1 MWVKRRCAQC
11 ENLPT
16 QKKLFYGHLNNVV
29 LNLTEFWKYVK
40 MRDIWLNFK
49 HPVAEFSIYA
59 QRHTI
64 AMLRCRYRVETAVN
78 CASPNRLVAGKEWQ
92 AGQSVGSAV
101 TWQFMRTD
109 HDDVITM
116 SVSRQQRQT
125 CPEYDM
131 WHHARAAMTVA
142 ASFFIARRPSASMQS
157 AIRRL
162 QKKWCVCFPIYFAQF
177 LDKFYETFSEYL

>member
-1 MWVKRRCAQC
+1 MWKSADA
-11 ENLPT
+11 
-16 QKKLFYGHLNNVV
+16 KKLFYGHLNNVV

-40 MRDIWLNFK
+40 IRDIWLNFK

-92 AGQSVGSAV
+92 AGPSVGSAV

-125 CPEYDM
+125 CPEYDT

-142 ASFFIARRPSASMQS
+142 ASFFYRASPQCIYAKRDTPSSEKVM
-157 AIRRL
+157 RL
-162 QKKWCVCFPIYFAQF
+162 
-177 LDKFYETFSEYL
+177 FSHIFRTVFGQILRNFQRISVTEYAYWR